1 VAFFLGGAVAFSL
14 VALDLPF
21 LVAEVGG
28 TGLVDGMFDMMN
40 AESGKGSDCRLLALA

>member
-1 VAFFLGGAVAFSL
+1 MAFSL

-28 TGLVDGMFDMMN
+28 TGLVDGMLDMMN
-40 AESGKGSDCRLLALA
+40 AESGEDSDCRFLALAWDY